1 MSTLLHLD
9 SSARD
14 GASES
19 RAITAAFA
27 SAFRAAHMDNVVLR
41 RDLHADPP
49 PHLPDAGLHWAPGL
63 REPGERP
70 GWAAAEMQ
78 RILIS
83 ELLAADVVLIGF
95 PLYNYAL
102 PSTVKAWLDHV
113 HVPGWTAPSAIS
125 GAPLAGRPVVL
136 ATARGGEYGTRGVN
150 RQRDHATPV
159 LELVLGEEM
168 GMSVTVIAANLT
180 LANRTPALAR
190 HADRAA
196 RELKSAL
203 SLATELGERLGAG
216 RR

>member
-9 SSARD
+9 SSAR
-14 GASES
+14 GKASES

-27 SAFRAAHMDNVVLR
+27 SAFRTAHPDNVVLR
-41 RDLHADPP
+41 RDLHTDPP
-49 PHLPDAGLHWAPGL
+49 PHLPEAGLHWAPGL
-63 REPGERP
+63 REAGERP
-70 GWAAAEMQ
+70 GWAAEEAQ
-78 RILIS
+78 RRLVN
-83 ELLAADVVLIGF
+83 ELLAADVLLIGF
-95 PLYNYAL
+95 PLYNYGL
-102 PSTVKAWLDHV
+102 PSTLKAWLDHV

-159 LELVLGEEM
+159 MELVLGEEM

-190 HADRAA
+190 HTERAA
-196 RELKSAL
+196 RELRGAL
-203 SLATELGERLGAG
+203 SLAVELGGRLGSG
-216 RR
+216 RP